1 MFSIT
6 KPPDWCQLPL
16 YKKVEI
22 YSHKIGRTYAPYV
35 DKLMAKEIVKKL
47 CAERIKVAPV
57 VRILTSCDDIKQQD
71 INSGHLIKAAHGSG
85 WYIDMAL
92 IQDLVQIK
100 KLLFGWNQV
109 FSSTEN
115 QYKFIKPRFFI
126 EDKIVCKYKGKTGNA
141 HDAKIH
147 CFHGQPKI
155 IFIRKDTVLRNYYD
169 TLWNPL
175 MPLEFEFD
183 KPENL
188 DEILSLASILSGQ
201 FEYVRVDFYMG
212 VDGIYF
218 SEFTFTPHGGKQK
231 LSDEVEEVYGRLW
244 V

>member
-1 MFSIT
+1 MFSIK
-6 KPPDWCQLPL
+6 KPPDWNQLPL

-22 YSHKIGRTYAPYV
+22 YSKLIGSAYSPYV
-35 DKLMAKEIVKKL
+35 DKLKAKEIVKKL
-47 CAERIKVAPV
+47 CDDRIHVAPV
-57 VRILTSCDDIKQQD
+57 IRILKSCNDVSEKD

-85 WYIDMAL
+85 WFIDMAL
-92 IQDLVQIK
+92 IQDLNQIK
-100 KLLFGWNQV
+100 KMLFGWNQI
-109 FSSTEN
+109 FSTTEN
-115 QYKFIKPRFFI
+115 QYRFVKPRFFI

-155 IFIRKDTVLRNYYD
+155 IFIRKDATFRNYYD
-169 TLWNPL
+169 TSWNPL

-188 DEILSLASILSGQ
+188 DEILSLASVLSAQ

-231 LSDEVEEVYGRLW
+231 LSDEVERAYGRFF
-244 V
+244 